1 MQKNTNELQTTM
13 QPCASLIENYKT
25 PNGYQTELL
34 KIFFLVLQVTY
45 FIQCG
50 QAKSVR
56 NTLKSLQHYV
66 TSLSARFDSPE
77 SSISEASAVVGGGG
91 GGGGGNPLESFHW
104 LHKDHLGILAYLLTV
119 IHTVQTGSYDKAQR
133 LVEKT
138 LVSVE
143 RLRLREAAA
152 LTASEPPSL
161 ARFMLT
167 STRFITNR
175 LHIMLIENQARC
187 SVALGH
193 RALAIKQIADAFK
206 LCEIDSRF
214 LLYILFNFFWLTNT
228 KSIA

>member
-77 SSISEASAVVGGGG
+77 SSISEASAVVGV
-91 GGGGGNPLESFHW
+91 GGGNPLESFHW

-143 RLRLREAAA
+143 RLRSREAAA

-214 LLYILFNFFWLTNT
+214 YYIYILFYLDFLIN
-228 KSIA
+228 

>member
-1 MQKNTNELQTTM
+1 M

-66 TSLSARFDSPE
+66 TSLSARFDSSPE
-77 SSISEASAVVGGGG
+77 SSISEANAAIGA
-91 GGGGGNPLESFHW
+91 NPLESFHW
-104 LHKDHLGILAYLLTV
+104 LHKDHMGILAYLLTV

-133 LVEKT
+133 LVDKT

-143 RLRLREAAA
+143 RLRSRELSAA
-152 LTASEPPSL
+152 TNPSESTL

-175 LHIMLIENQARC
+175 LHMMLIENQARC
-187 SVALGH
+187 SIALGN
-193 RALAIKQIADAFK
+193 RAAAIKQIGDAFK
-206 LCEIDSRF
+206 LCEIDSR
-214 LLYILFNFFWLTNT
+214 LLSRFIFHINISFIY
-228 KSIA
+228 